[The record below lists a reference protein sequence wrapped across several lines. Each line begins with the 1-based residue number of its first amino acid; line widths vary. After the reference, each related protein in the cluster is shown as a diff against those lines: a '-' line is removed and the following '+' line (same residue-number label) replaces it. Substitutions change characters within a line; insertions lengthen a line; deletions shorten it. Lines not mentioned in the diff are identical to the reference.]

1 MTKWGMDMRHIFKP
15 VMIMFILAIVVA
27 CSQEKGGEGGTP
39 ASPWPDTPATH
50 REAEDKGMDK
60 PTNNTGQPTHTE
72 AEDDAEAAD
81 RADEEEAGRIN
92 AEEAGLPMGSV
103 KPTAMQAP
111 FSLPDGYRIVEA
123 SAFTFAV
130 PNDWQV
136 EEGYFQ
142 DIFSF
147 KFNGERIGEAEILGW
162 FDAETWNNFKPNH
175 SEQTDFREY
184 SDLLVMDDTDVRVY
198 KIQLTH
204 TKPAAAQ
211 DPDWKYEETR
221 WYVSVKENERSYG
234 FYFDSEKI
242 DEKVM
247 ETVVS
252 SFRLKSVNRSTQE

>member
-1 MTKWGMDMRHIFKP
+1 MPKRPTGRMRKRPAGSMRKKP
-15 VMIMFILAIVVA
+15 AYRWA
-27 CSQEKGGEGGTP
+27 
-39 ASPWPDTPATH
+39 ASNRRPCK
-50 REAEDKGMDK
+50 R
-60 PTNNTGQPTHTE
+60 
-72 AEDDAEAAD
+72 
-81 RADEEEAGRIN
+81 R
-92 AEEAGLPMGSV
+92 
-103 KPTAMQAP
+103 
-111 FSLPDGYRIVEA
+111 SLYPYRIVEA